1 MTAWGKAEELGAR
14 GVDQVLQ
21 ALGGFEPRARHRDA
35 EPGDLLL
42 GGGKPARVRAAVF
55 QEPVAASE
63 RLLEFGDA
71 RAMLGIDAERQAV
84 DEAPPVSGG
93 AREQSVHRR
102 RQPDDLQPIAEGARR
117 RDGETVHAKAPALNG
132 LEPMTEL
139 NEMTVRL
146 ELDRNAEAARSF
158 LASAVLAFGAPQTA
172 PRREHRERFE
182 EIGLAGAVL
191 AGQSHEALGE
201 ADVERFV

>member
-1 MTAWGKAEELGAR
+1 MGKGGGLGAR
-14 GVDQVLQ
+14 GLDQLLQ

-35 EPGDLLL
+35 ERGDLLL

-63 RLLEFGDA
+63 GLLEFGDA

-84 DEAPPVSGG
+84 DEAPAVSGG

-102 RQPDDLQPIAEGARR
+102 RQPHDLHPIGKGARR
-117 RDGETVHAKAPALNG
+117 GDGETVQAKAPALKG

-146 ELDRNAEAARSF
+146 ELDRNAEAAGAA
-158 LASAVLAFGAPQTA
+158 LARAVLA
-172 PRREHRERFE
+172 
-182 EIGLAGAVL
+182 L
-191 AGQSHEALGE
+191 
-201 ADVERFV
+201 